1 MPTLDEAFEAVHTA
15 LLDFFGPPPT
25 EFESLD
31 TFETMVAVLLN
42 RVTGGTGSKA
52 GLDGLAENGL
62 LTPER
67 LAKAEIPEI
76 VDAMRGRAASVPT
89 GSLAP
94 LRQLARWL
102 VDHHDGRAD
111 SLFDPR
117 QSIASLHTELAG
129 LNAISQS
136 GADALILY
144 ALKKPSY
151 PVDHATFR
159 VLVRH
164 NWLDPSATYD
174 EAREVVV
181 DHAAT
186 QADRREGDAA
196 NLLADLAHGMQQ
208 LGRRFC
214 RKARPH
220 CDGCPLESF
229 LPEGGAREI
238 DA

>member
-31 TFETMVAVLLN
+31 TFESMVAVLLN
-42 RVTGGTGSKA
+42 RGMGGTGSKK

-76 VDAMRGRAASVPT
+76 VDAVRGQAVSVPT
-89 GSLAP
+89 RSLAP
-94 LRQLARWL
+94 LKQLARWL
-102 VDHHDGRAD
+102 VDHHDARAD
-111 SLFDPR
+111 SLFDPD
-117 QSIASLHTELAG
+117 QSIESLRAELAG
-129 LNAISQS
+129 LNGISQS

-151 PVDHATFR
+151 PVDRATFR

-164 NWLDPSATYD
+164 DWLEPSSTYD
-174 EAREVVV
+174 EARELVV

-196 NLLADLAHGMQQ
+196 SLLAELAHGMQQ

-214 RKARPH
+214 RTAGPH

>member
-1 MPTLDEAFEAVHTA
+1 MPTLDDSFEAIHTA
-15 LLDFFGPPPT
+15 LLDRFGPPPT
-25 EFESLD
+25 EFESSD

-42 RVTGGTGSKA
+42 RVTGGTGSKE
-52 GLDGLAENGL
+52 GLDGLAEHGL

-67 LAKAEIPEI
+67 LARAEIPEI
-76 VDAMRGRAASVPT
+76 IDAMRGRAVSVPAR
-89 GSLAP
+89 SLAP

-102 VDHHDGRAD
+102 VDHHDAQAD
-111 SLFDPR
+111 SLFDSH
-117 QSIASLHTELAG
+117 QSIDCLRAELAG
-129 LNAISQS
+129 LNGISQS

-151 PVDHATFR
+151 PVDRATFR

-164 NWLDPSATYD
+164 DWLEPSATYD
-174 EAREVVV
+174 EARELMV

-186 QADRREGDAA
+186 QADRREGNAA
-196 NLLADLAHGMQQ
+196 SLLAELAHGMQQ

-214 RKARPH
+214 RTARPR
-220 CDGCPLESF
+220 CDGCPLESL